1 MRSEGFSGCTMFS
14 GEQRQT
20 FLQMR
25 VLFNK
30 HVTAGNEILVMRVR
44 VLYVIVRCE
53 TTWKFWLEKR
63 EACSVTSKSI
73 VQILQ
78 MFNNLS

>member
-53 TTWKFWLEKR
+53 TT
-63 EACSVTSKSI
+63 
-73 VQILQ
+73 
-78 MFNNLS
+78 